1 LDESFLAKAIQP
13 TGVSLMQCRYIKP
26 LRSMIRLYACSQA
39 SANPREQQYRE
50 DISRFA
56 DRRRAACP

>member
-1 LDESFLAKAIQP
+1 MNRSWRKPFSQP
-13 TGVSLMQCRYIKP
+13 GVSLMQCRYIKP

-50 DISRFA
+50 DISGFA